1 LIEDNDEI
9 NIRDWQNNQWII
21 SLQKKELLYTAKLSD
36 DKGEQFVLWFVL
48 EVELR
53 LKEKQRYPKQL
64 HLVEEFLR
72 FLMDQASLR

>member
-48 EVELR
+48 EVEFR